1 MKQLIDTLEAILP
14 TYPAEAAAN
23 ARAPYATYLL
33 RETPVR
39 TKNGIAG
46 HEGTLT
52 LSIYCATYEA
62 ADVIAERVIAAVDA
76 QSFDGRTYYYA
87 DIESNDYPDAG
98 LVSKDVTFNTL

>member
-1 MKQLIDTLEAILP
+1 MKQFVDTIEAIVP
-14 TYPAEAAAN
+14 ISPAEATAN

-52 LSIYCATYEA
+52 LSVFCATYEA
-62 ADVIAERVIAAVDA
+62 ADAIAQRIIAAVDA
-76 QSFDGRTYYYA
+76 QNFDGRTYYYA

-98 LVSKDVTFNTL
+98 LVSKDLTFNTL

>member
-1 MKQLIDTLEAILP
+1 MKQLIDTLEAIMP
-14 TYPAEAAAN
+14 TYPAEASAN

-52 LSIYCATYEA
+52 LSVYCVTYEA
-62 ADVIAERVIAAVDA
+62 ADAIAQRIIAAVDA

-98 LVSKDVTFNTL
+98 LVSKDLTFNTL

>member
-1 MKQLIDTLEAILP
+1 MKQFVDTIEAIVP
-14 TYPAEAAAN
+14 ISPAEATAN
-23 ARAPYATYLL
+23 ARAPYATYVL

-52 LSIYCATYEA
+52 LSVYCATYEA
-62 ADVIAERVIAAVDA
+62 ADAIAQRIIAAVDA

-98 LVSKDVTFNTL
+98 LVSKDLTFNTL